1 MKATFQEL
9 SNRFDVDFGA
19 SAQFQI
25 CFGQYMVD
33 RTYADYTGPYEVT
46 PMITSQRLETADKHM
61 NDDVSIFTI
70 PTREESNLSGG
81 VTFIIGG

>member
-1 MKATFQEL
+1 MNVAFQEL
-9 SNRFDVDFGA
+9 SSGFNVAFDA

-25 CFGQYMVD
+25 SFGQYMVD

-61 NDDVSIFTI
+61 NDDVNIFTI
-70 PTREESNLSGG
+70 PTREESNPSGG

>member
-1 MKATFQEL
+1 MKVAFQEL
-9 SNRFDVDFGA
+9 ATRFDVDFDA
-19 SAQFQI
+19 SALFQI
-25 CFGQYMVD
+25 SFGQYMVD
-33 RTYADYTGPYEVT
+33 RTFADYTGPYEVT

-70 PTREESNLSGG
+70 PTREESNPSGG